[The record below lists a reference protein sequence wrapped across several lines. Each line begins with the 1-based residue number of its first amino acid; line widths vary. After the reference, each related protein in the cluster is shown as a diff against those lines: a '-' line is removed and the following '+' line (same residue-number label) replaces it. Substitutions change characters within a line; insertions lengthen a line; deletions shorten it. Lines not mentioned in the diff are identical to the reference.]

1 VRRTGLSDF
10 GGSEFLSSVSNILNA
25 VEKVGFAA
33 VIKFGDFI
41 CAWAAQLIGTMSAS
55 EALQDGFSCVEYH
68 PPSYP
73 A

>member
-1 VRRTGLSDF
+1 MA
-10 GGSEFLSSVSNILNA
+10 NA

-33 VIKFGDFI
+33 VIKFGEFF

-68 PPSYP
+68 PPRIQRKETGLERK
-73 A
+73 